1 MPIYKF
7 SCNQCGKVF
16 DKILPSSD
24 ISSVTCSAC
33 SSPKISR
40 VFSGVRNSAKS
51 ATCIPAGALSGGSC
65 KSGFS

>member
-7 SCNQCGKVF
+7 SCNGCGKVF
-16 DKILPSSD
+16 DKILSSSD

-33 SSPKISR
+33 NSPDIRR
-40 VFSGVRNSAKS
+40 VLPEGSS
-51 ATCIPAGALSGGSC
+51 ATKGATSIPAGALSGGSC